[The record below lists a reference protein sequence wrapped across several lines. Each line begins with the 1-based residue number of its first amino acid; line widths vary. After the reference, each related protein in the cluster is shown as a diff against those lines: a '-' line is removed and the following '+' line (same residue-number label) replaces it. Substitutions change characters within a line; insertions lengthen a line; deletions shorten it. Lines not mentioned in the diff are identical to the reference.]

1 MFKGIKT
8 TLILALISGLA
19 WPLYAANDAAYI
31 QGMGPQTIESK
42 LLPDK
47 GLESKESYI
56 TIKREERYISF
67 EDWINGKKYP
77 VVIERVPE
85 KQKLREDW
93 ERALGYDLFMPYFKV
108 DDIKKNVETRS
119 LITIKKI
126 RGKAVIREDEAK
138 YIFSVKF

>member
-1 MFKGIKT
+1 MKAIKIA
-8 TLILALISGLA
+8 LILALISGLA
-19 WPLYAANDAAYI
+19 LPLYAANDTACI
-31 QGMGPQTIESK
+31 QGIGPQPIESK
-42 LLPDK
+42 SLSYK
-47 GLESKESYI
+47 GLENKEPYI

-67 EDWINGKKYP
+67 EDWVNGKNCL
-77 VVIERVPE
+77 VIVETISE

-93 ERALGYDLFMPYFKV
+93 ERVLGYDLFMPYFKV
-108 DDIKKNVETRS
+108 DNIKKNIETRS